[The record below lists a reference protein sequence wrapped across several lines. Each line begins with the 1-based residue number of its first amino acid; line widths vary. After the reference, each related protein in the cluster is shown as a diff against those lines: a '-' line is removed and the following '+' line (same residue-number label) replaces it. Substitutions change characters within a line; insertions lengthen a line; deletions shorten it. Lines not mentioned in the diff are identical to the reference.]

1 MSATTDRPEPGAA
14 AMPARPEPTSAVVI
28 AMWGL
33 FSVALAGAGVWLV
46 FGNPTVRVWY
56 CDYKFTRAGDD
67 ARREYW
73 ARRMAALRSEPAVSR
88 LLEHALGDHEPR
100 ALAAALVLTT
110 SDAPGADEARRE
122 MLSRWSPERAAA
134 FEARLTARFAD
145 AGLGGLFAEAAA
157 AELRKQLKPA
167 DDLAETSRNAPG
179 GAAGF
184 WDRVFAPQSPV
195 RPAP

>member
-14 AMPARPEPTSAVVI
+14 AQSAKPTSAVAI
-28 AMWGL
+28 ALWGL

-46 FGNPTVRVWY
+46 FGNPVVRVWY
-56 CDYKFTRAGDD
+56 CDYKFTRAGD
-67 ARREYW
+67 APRREYW
-73 ARRMAALRSEPAVSR
+73 ARRMGGLRSEAAVSR

-122 MLSRWSPERAAA
+122 MLSRWPPERAAA

-167 DDLAETSRNAPG
+167 DDPAETSRNAPG

-184 WDRVFAPQSPV
+184 WDRAFAPRSPV